1 MQFSKRFFVCIMLQ
15 WCTPGCV

>member
-1 MQFSKRFFVCIMLQ
+1 MRFSKRFFVCIMLQ